1 MAEVSST
8 IDTQIRYPGIKVRT
22 ESGKPA
28 KLDQADTPTFVSTES
43 GTGVGL
49 VENLGEYTEGNRT
62 GTILDVVL
70 KNAEVGVSNMTLR
83 GDADNDAGETKEI
96 SLPFTLTT
104 TDAEAGSFELPA
116 PVTEPIA

>member
-104 TDAEAGSFELPA
+104 TATKS
-116 PVTEPIA
+116 T